1 MRRTQGGKPKRV
13 EIQID
18 ELVLHGF
25 GAGERFAIAE
35 AVQQELAR
43 RFSERGLPD
52 ALAAPL
58 AIERLDAGAFQAM
71 PGARATSTGANVAR
85 AIYEGLGPEPKPR
98 RTALR
103 TPGERGPRT

>member
-1 MRRTQGGKPKRV
+1 MRATQGGKARRV

-25 GAGERFAIAE
+25 GPGDRFAIAE

-43 RFSERGLPD
+43 HVSEGGLPRL
-52 ALAAPL
+52 LAAPL

-71 PGARATSTGANVAR
+71 PGARAASTGASVAR
-85 AIYEGLGPEPKPR
+85 ALYQGLGAEAKPM
-98 RTALR
+98 RTAPR
-103 TPGERGPRT
+103 TPGERAPRS